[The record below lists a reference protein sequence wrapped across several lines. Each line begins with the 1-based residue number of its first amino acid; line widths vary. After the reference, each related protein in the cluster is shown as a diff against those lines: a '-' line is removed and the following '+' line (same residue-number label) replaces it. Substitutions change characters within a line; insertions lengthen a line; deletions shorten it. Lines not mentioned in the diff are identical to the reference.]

1 MNIFYLYQMM
11 EIIWIQTKYISNKYS
26 IIENNLINTKKENK
40 KLIDDFKGKNK
51 ENANKYDLN
60 MLKGIIKN
68 KKIRK
73 KVRLN
78 FGFLKKISEKKFYSF
93 LDENYM
99 NNFDSLM
106 NEKEINIFKNSD
118 YSNDYDFFILT
129 YFLLGINYIEK
140 SKLNLNEN
148 ELFSLVQSFVK
159 INESENIKL
168 DTIKKEKAKKIKF
181 KGIKKEKKRNNIIKI
196 NLEEIFG

>member
-1 MNIFYLYQMM
+1 
-11 EIIWIQTKYISNKYS
+11 
-26 IIENNLINTKKENK
+26 
-40 KLIDDFKGKNK
+40 
-51 ENANKYDLN
+51 
-60 MLKGIIKN
+60 
-68 KKIRK
+68 
-73 KVRLN
+73 
-78 FGFLKKISEKKFYSF
+78 
-93 LDENYM
+93 M

>member
-1 MNIFYLYQMM
+1 M
-11 EIIWIQTKYISNKYS
+11 
-26 IIENNLINTKKENK
+26 
-40 KLIDDFKGKNK
+40 
-51 ENANKYDLN
+51 
-60 MLKGIIKN
+60 
-68 KKIRK
+68 
-73 KVRLN
+73 RLN

-140 SKLNLNEN
+140 TKLILNEN
-148 ELFSLVQSFVK
+148 ELFSLVKSFVK

-168 DTIKKEKAKKIKF
+168 GTIKKGKAKKIK
-181 KGIKKEKKRNNIIKI
+181 R
-196 NLEEIFG
+196 

>member
-1 MNIFYLYQMM
+1 
-11 EIIWIQTKYISNKYS
+11 
-26 IIENNLINTKKENK
+26 
-40 KLIDDFKGKNK
+40 
-51 ENANKYDLN
+51 
-60 MLKGIIKN
+60 
-68 KKIRK
+68 
-73 KVRLN
+73 
-78 FGFLKKISEKKFYSF
+78 
-93 LDENYM
+93 
-99 NNFDSLM
+99 M

-168 DTIKKEKAKKIKF
+168 DTIKKEKAKRIKF

>member
-181 KGIKKEKKRNNIIKI
+181 KGIKNEKKRNNIIKI